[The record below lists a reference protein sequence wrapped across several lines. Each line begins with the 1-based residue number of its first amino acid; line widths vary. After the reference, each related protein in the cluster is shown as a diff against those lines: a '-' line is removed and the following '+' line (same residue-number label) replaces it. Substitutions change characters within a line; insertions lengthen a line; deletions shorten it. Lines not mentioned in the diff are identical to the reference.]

1 MKQSLILIIF
11 ISILYN
17 TVSSTVKILEKGKN
31 ITVTDGKVLFNST
44 NVDDNTVLE
53 FEVKAKTFNNK
64 VLSYKFSNDENI
76 LSTFT
81 SEGAQTVNPSKESTE
96 GAYQKKYY
104 NITKASNS
112 GKYLILSVDVTGDV
126 TFTSLHSSSV
136 STSNDD
142 ILKKYGTIKS
152 SGADG
157 GVIMDTSGFKTGDK
171 IYLKISARTFY
182 DNYLYYEFFDNLRT
196 YNPSSYYEDYD
207 YVYNSKTDHD
217 FDSGLTTHYY
227 TIKKSK
233 NVLYKQSGKYLAIYF
248 DCGGIVYIENTKEDQ
263 GKLSTGAKVAIILVI
278 AVVIL
283 VIVLYYCIKKRK
295 CLQKRSNDDNNIEGE
310 VVVQYNENNNND
322 QDYNKNQK
330 YNNNNK
336 KNYSK
341 NTNQNSNNNNNYNQN
356 INQNYNQNINQ
367 NYNQNINQNIN
378 QNQNYDNSYNQN
390 INANQNYNLNFN
402 QNANQIPNQ
411 NQNYNNNFNQN
422 YNINSNNQINVE
434 NYNNVQQHNYGPADV
449 AYTSK

>member
-17 TVSSTVKILEKGKN
+17 TLSSPVKILEKGKN

-53 FEVKAKTFNNK
+53 FEVKAKTFNNI
-64 VLSYKFSNDENI
+64 VLTYKFSNDQNI

-81 SEGAQTVNPSKESTE
+81 SEGAQTVNPLKEITE
-96 GAYQKKYY
+96 GEYQKKYY
-104 NITKASNS
+104 DITKTSNS

-152 SGADG
+152 SGSEG
-157 GVIMDTSGFKTGDK
+157 GVIMDTSNFKEGDE
-171 IYLKISARTFY
+171 IYLKISARIFY
-182 DNYLYYEFFDNLRT
+182 DYYLYYEFFDNLET
-196 YNPSSYYEDYD
+196 YEPSAYYDDYD
-207 YVYNSKTDHD
+207 YVYYSKSEYDYN
-217 FDSGLTTHYY
+217 SGLTIHYY

-233 NVLYKQSGKYLAIYF
+233 NVLYRQSGKYLAIYF
-248 DCGGIVYIENTKEDQ
+248 DCNGIVYIENTKENQ
-263 GKLSTGAKVAIILVI
+263 GKLSTGAIVAIIVVI
-278 AVVIL
+278 AFVI
-283 VIVLYYCIKKRK
+283 IVLILCYCIKKRK

-310 VVVQYNENNNND
+310 VVVQYNENNNYD
-322 QDYNKNQK
+322 QNYNKNQN
-330 YNNNNK
+330 YNNNYN
-336 KNYSK
+336 KNYGQ
-341 NTNQNSNNNNNYNQN
+341 NTNQNTNNNNNYNQN
-356 INQNYNQNINQ
+356 Y
-367 NYNQNINQNIN
+367 NQNIN
-378 QNQNYDNSYNQN
+378 QNQNYDNNYNQN
-390 INANQNYNLNFN
+390 INVNQNYNTNFN
-402 QNANQIPNQ
+402 QNVNQIPNQ

-434 NYNNVQQHNYGPADV
+434 NYNNAQQQNYAPADI